1 MLSKQC
7 IDTNN
12 NDVDADNDLDDDC
25 VECIKYR
32 FTFSFPVAPQKVKN
46 TFYVCYR
53 RLATAYSVCSIGI
66 YWMDIKKSCDIFI
79 LLSFL
84 YGTHHV
90 SNLRNWTW
98 AHVFSRTIIAL
109 TKISNIV
116 TAE

>member
-66 YWMDIKKSCDIFI
+66 YWMDIKNHVIF
-79 LLSFL
+79 LF
-84 YGTHHV
+84 YCH
-90 SNLRNWTW
+90 
-98 AHVFSRTIIAL
+98 FSMEHIMSLIWEIEHEL
-109 TKISNIV
+109 MFSV
-116 TAE
+116 EEQ